1 MINLVLLLFS
11 TRADI
16 LTCPPCQ
23 TLSDTVHS
31 SDGGWIYY
39 LIMYQIRAQSGSC
52 GSDQSQS
59 IWSGDT
65 DYYYHG
71 QSQWWQ
77 QPWQTLITVNDDPYQ
92 EQWQRSLN
100 LDIISISSDSII
112 GWYTDSWLRSRQ
124 TASSQTIRFYY
135 LPGLFEE
142 PEIHWAGVIGARKT
156 IKLLLADVILGSEQW
171 NRTQTKKYL
180 VPGGWFWWS
189 DIISV
194 LMRVTT
200 W

>member
-1 MINLVLLLFS
+1 MGAVGV
-11 TRADI
+11 TRAN
-16 LTCPPCQ
+16 Q
-23 TLSDTVHS
+23 
-31 SDGGWIYY
+31 
-39 LIMYQIRAQSGSC
+39 
-52 GSDQSQS
+52 SDQEIQIIIITARVSGGSNPGKHWLQS
-59 IWSGDT
+59 
-65 DYYYHG
+65 
-71 QSQWWQ
+71 
-77 QPWQTLITVNDDPYQ
+77 VNDDPYQ

-142 PEIHWAGVIGARKT
+142 SEIHWAGVIGARKT